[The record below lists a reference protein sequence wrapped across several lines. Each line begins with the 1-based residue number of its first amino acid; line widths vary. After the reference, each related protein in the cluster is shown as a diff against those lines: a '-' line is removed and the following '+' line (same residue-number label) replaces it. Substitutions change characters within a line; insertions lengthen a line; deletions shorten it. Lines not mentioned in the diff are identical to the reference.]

1 MADLIDRSRIP
12 TIRIEIP
19 GLLDN
24 RTIGIFEGTVKA
36 VRQAINM
43 LPSVDAVPREQ
54 HEALLRRFQHLLE
67 SDYIRSFDEV
77 DPRTGTYK
85 RDISEAV
92 APVDKIVCCKD
103 CVHYDNTPYDWMG
116 ARYCE
121 RLGLYRPANF
131 YCALAKAILKG
142 EKTE

>member
-19 GLLDN
+19 GLLDY
-24 RTIGIFEGTVKA
+24 RTISIFEGTVKA
-36 VRQAINM
+36 IRQAIDT
-43 LPSVDAVPREQ
+43 LPSVDAVPREE
-54 HEALLRRFQHLLE
+54 HEALLNRFLHLLE

-92 APVDKIVCCKD
+92 APVDKIVRCKD
-103 CVHYDNTPYDWMG
+103 CVHCDYTPYDWTG

-121 RLGLYRPANF
+121 RLGLYRPDNF
-131 YCALAKAILKG
+131 FCALGKAILKG